1 MNVEAIVAS
10 IAHEVRQPLAAITM
24 NANAALRFF
33 RRVPPDH
40 GEVEAALGR
49 IAKESHRVGEV
60 FDSIR
65 VLFQPNEP
73 IDANEVARETLQ
85 SLRGELEGHG
95 VTLRTELADGL
106 PFTQGHK
113 SQLQQ
118 VIVNLVHNSIEAM
131 DTVSERSRVLL
142 VKTDRHDSNAVI
154 VVAEDSGAGI
164 EAARL
169 RDVYGLEGK
178 AEEVRS
184 WRNDSVK
191 TRRRLETREILLKPP
206 WR

>member
-1 MNVEAIVAS
+1 MGNHFSLADRIAI
-10 IAHEVRQPLAAITM
+10 EERFGLLG
-24 NANAALRFF
+24 ALGFF
-33 RRVPPDH
+33 RFSFECSSD
-40 GEVEAALGR
+40 ALTR
-49 IAKESHRVGEV
+49 HVR
-60 FDSIR
+60 
-65 VLFQPNEP
+65 
-73 IDANEVARETLQ
+73 LQ
-85 SLRGELEGHG
+85 SLRRELEGHG

>member
-65 VLFQPNEP
+65 VLFQQDEPTNEP

-118 VIVNLVHNSIEAM
+118 VIVNSVHNSLEAM
-131 DTVSERSRVLL
+131 ATLADRSRLLL
-142 VKTDRHDSNAVI
+142 VKTDRHVSDAI
-154 VVAEDSGAGI
+154 MLVVEDTGPGI

-169 RDVYGLEGK
+169 DGIFEPFIQLAAV
-178 AEEVRS
+178 
-184 WRNDSVK
+184 
-191 TRRRLETREILLKPP
+191 TRRVDAI
-206 WR
+206 